1 MEIMKPQEVA
11 ELFNVTVRSLKNWDD
26 KGVLPAMRTITGR
39 RYYDKV
45 VVIALYEKICEAN
58 EKRLKGE

>member
-39 RYYDKV
+39 RYYDKA
-45 VVIALYEKICEAN
+45 VVIALHQKMSEDN